1 MCLFS
6 IITYYSNYVSKIK
19 FLTGLLDQEI
29 IYFIIYV
36 YIRISICIY
45 LCSNLMGVSKL

>member
-19 FLTGLLDQEI
+19 FLTEGLLDQEL
-29 IYFIIYV
+29 
-36 YIRISICIY
+36 YISMY
-45 LCSNLMGVSKL
+45 LCSNLMGIFKL